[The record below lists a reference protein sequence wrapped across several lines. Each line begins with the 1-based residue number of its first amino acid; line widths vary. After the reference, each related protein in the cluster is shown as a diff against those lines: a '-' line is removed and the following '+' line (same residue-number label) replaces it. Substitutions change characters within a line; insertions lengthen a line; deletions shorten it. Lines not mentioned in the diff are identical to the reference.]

1 MVNKG
6 DIWQVK
12 GTQGERTVCVISLDG
27 LDETFGACL
36 AIVLHPPGAYPD
48 TIMSVHLSAPVE
60 AVAVALNI
68 TQLKTARFDDGTYL
82 GNIGPDATARI
93 EEALRAVLD
102 L

>member
-1 MVNKG
+1 VNRG
-6 DIWQVK
+6 DIWQIK
-12 GTQGERTVCVISLDG
+12 GSQGERTVCVISLDG

-68 TQLKTARFDDGTYL
+68 TQFKTTRFHDGTYL
-82 GNIGPDATARI
+82 GNIGPDALARI
-93 EEALRAVLD
+93 DQSLRAVLD

>member
-12 GTQGERTVCVISLDG
+12 GAQGERTVCVVSLDG

-36 AIVLHPPGAYPD
+36 ALVLHPPGPYPD
-48 TIMSVHLSAPVE
+48 TIMSVHLTTPVE
-60 AVAVALNI
+60 AVAVALNL
-68 TQLKTARFDDGTYL
+68 TQLKTTRFDDGTYL
-82 GNIGPDATARI
+82 GNIGPDAIARVDQ
-93 EEALRAVLD
+93 ALRAVLD

>member
-12 GTQGERTVCVISLDG
+12 GAQGERTVCVVSLDG
-27 LDETFGACL
+27 LDEAFGACL

-48 TIMSVHLSAPVE
+48 TIMSVHLNAPVE
-60 AVAVALNI
+60 AVAVALNLV
-68 TQLKTARFDDGTYL
+68 QLKTAHFDDGTHL
-82 GNIGPDATARI
+82 GNIGPDAIARI
-93 EEALRAVLD
+93 DEALRAVLD

>member
-1 MVNKG
+1 MNKG
-6 DIWQVK
+6 DIWQIK
-12 GTQGERTVCVISLDG
+12 GAQGERTVCVVSLDS

-60 AVAVALNI
+60 AVAVALNL
-68 TQLKTARFDDGTYL
+68 TQLKTTRFDDGTYL
-82 GNIGPDATARI
+82 GNIGPDAVARVDQ
-93 EEALRAVLD
+93 ALRAVLD

>member
-1 MVNKG
+1 MRRG

-12 GTQGERTVCVISLDG
+12 GTQGERTVCVVSLDG

-48 TIMSVHLSAPVE
+48 TIMSVQLTAPVE

-68 TQLKTARFDDGTYL
+68 TRPKAARFHDGTHL
-82 GNIGPDATARI
+82 GNIGANALARI
-93 EEALRAVLD
+93 DQALRAVLD

>member
-1 MVNKG
+1 MVNRG

-12 GTQGERTVCVISLDG
+12 GAHGERTVCVVSLDG

-48 TIMSVHLSAPVE
+48 TIMSVHLKAPVE
-60 AVAVALNI
+60 AVAVALNL
-68 TQLKTARFDDGTYL
+68 TQLKTARFHDGTFM
-82 GNIGPDATARI
+82 GNIGPDALARVDQ
-93 EEALRAVLD
+93 ALRAVLD

>member
-1 MVNKG
+1 MNKG

-12 GTQGERTVCVISLDG
+12 GAQGDRAVCVVSLDG

-60 AVAVALNI
+60 AVAVALNL
-68 TQLKTARFDDGTYL
+68 TQLNTARFDDGTYL
-82 GNIGPDATARI
+82 GNIGPDAVARVDG
-93 EEALRAVLD
+93 ALRAVLD

>member
-12 GTQGERTVCVISLDG
+12 GAQGERTVCVVSLDG

-36 AIVLHPPGAYPD
+36 ALVLHPPGAYPD
-48 TIMSVHLSAPVE
+48 TIMSVRLTAPVE
-60 AVAVALNI
+60 AVAVALNL

-82 GNIGPDATARI
+82 GNIGPDAIARVDQ
-93 EEALRAVLD
+93 ALRAVLD

>member
-12 GTQGERTVCVISLDG
+12 GAQGERTVCVVSLDG

-48 TIMSVHLSAPVE
+48 TIMSVHLTAPVE
-60 AVAVALNI
+60 AVAVALNL
-68 TQLKTARFDDGTYL
+68 TQLKTTRFDDGTYL
-82 GNIGPDATARI
+82 GNIGPDAVARI
-93 EEALRAVLD
+93 DEALRAVLD